1 MEIQRDIEKH
11 TLYVLGDILDRGPHP
26 IQIILKLM
34 EMPNVVCLTGNHE
47 LMALE
52 CLEFLMQEI
61 TEISIEKVDE
71 KMLENLVTWQHN
83 GSKSTIDEFRAL
95 SREMQYEVIE
105 FIKDFMI
112 YEELKVNGRDY
123 LLVHGGLGNYYPGKE
138 IEEYSLKELIWDRA
152 EYDIQYFEDTYVVTG
167 HTPTQGIMGNLRP
180 GYVYRENHHIAID
193 YITGDCHA
201 LFDKLIWLAR
211 FNKKLK
217 KEDVIIL
224 LGDVGLNY
232 FGVDKDQ
239 ENKKILADFPNY
251 FLCIHGNH
259 EERPYHIQT
268 YRTQIWHGGEVYYEP
283 EFPNIVFAKDGE
295 IYDFDGK
302 KAIVIGGAY
311 SQDKEYRL
319 STGLPWFPDEQPDDK
334 VKSQVE
340 NKLNEVDW
348 KIDYVFSHTCPLVYR
363 PSQESVINFEKI
375 DLSTEEWMDEIAKK
389 LDYSQWYFGHYH
401 DNIQYTDAQLLY
413 EEIKELGEP
422 DSVQK
427 VGRPRY
433 RVGEMVY
440 FTFGKEDAR
449 EGYGTVEWVDNYGT
463 LGQEKEVS
471 YDIVGIPCELP
482 GEKTLFMHIRESK
495 IQSIDEMEIVK
506 IEREEG

>member
-1 MEIQRDIEKH
+1 
-11 TLYVLGDILDRGPHP
+11 
-26 IQIILKLM
+26 
-34 EMPNVVCLTGNHE
+34 
-47 LMALE
+47 MA
-52 CLEFLMQEI
+52 
-61 TEISIEKVDE
+61 
-71 KMLENLVTWQHN
+71 
-83 GSKSTIDEFRAL
+83 
-95 SREMQYEVIE
+95 Y
-105 FIKDFMI
+105 
-112 YEELKVNGRDY
+112 
-123 LLVHGGLGNYYPGKE
+123 
-138 IEEYSLKELIWDRA
+138 
-152 EYDIQYFEDTYVVTG
+152 
-167 HTPTQGIMGNLRP
+167 
-180 GYVYRENHHIAID
+180 

-201 LFDKLIWLAR
+201 NFEKLIWLAR
-211 FNKKLK
+211 FNKKLG

-232 FGVDKDQ
+232 FGADKDR

-268 YRTQIWHGGEVYYEP
+268 YRTQIWRGGEVYYEP

-302 KAIVIGGAY
+302 KAIAIGGAY

-319 STGLPWFPDEQPDDK
+319 ITGLPWFPDEQPDDK
-334 VKSQVE
+334 VKSQVV

-363 PSQESVINFEKI
+363 PSQESVVNFENI
-375 DLSTEEWMDEIAKK
+375 DSSTEEWMDEIAKK

-401 DNIQYTDAQLLY
+401 DNIQYMDAQLLY

-433 RVGEMVY
+433 RVGETVY
-440 FTFGKEDAR
+440 FTYGKEDAR
-449 EGYGTVEWVDNYGT
+449 EGYGTVEWVDDYGT

-471 YDIVGIPCELP
+471 YDIVGNPCELP
-482 GEKTLFMHIRESK
+482 GEKTLFKHIRESK
-495 IQSIDEMEIVK
+495 IQSIDEMEIVR

>member
-1 MEIQRDIEKH
+1 MTDIATYVVSDIHGEYELFIRLLEEIHLKETD

-71 KMLENLVTWQHN
+71 KMLENLVTWQYN
-83 GSKSTIDEFRAL
+83 GSKSTIDEFRTL
-95 SREMQYEVIE
+95 SREMQYEVID

-112 YEELKVNGRDY
+112 YEELTVNGKNY
-123 LLVHGGLGNYYPGKE
+123 LLVHGGLGNYYPGKDM
-138 IEEYSLKELIWDRA
+138 EEYSLKELIWDRA

-167 HTPTQGIMGNLRP
+167 HTPT
-180 GYVYRENHHIAID
+180 
-193 YITGDCHA
+193 
-201 LFDKLIWLAR
+201 
-211 FNKKLK
+211 
-217 KEDVIIL
+217 
-224 LGDVGLNY
+224 
-232 FGVDKDQ
+232 
-239 ENKKILADFPNY
+239 
-251 FLCIHGNH
+251 
-259 EERPYHIQT
+259 
-268 YRTQIWHGGEVYYEP
+268 
-283 EFPNIVFAKDGE
+283 
-295 IYDFDGK
+295 
-302 KAIVIGGAY
+302 
-311 SQDKEYRL
+311 
-319 STGLPWFPDEQPDDK
+319 
-334 VKSQVE
+334 
-340 NKLNEVDW
+340 
-348 KIDYVFSHTCPLVYR
+348 
-363 PSQESVINFEKI
+363 
-375 DLSTEEWMDEIAKK
+375 
-389 LDYSQWYFGHYH
+389 
-401 DNIQYTDAQLLY
+401 LLY

-449 EGYGTVEWVDNYGT
+449 EGYGTVEWVDDHGT

-482 GEKTLFMHIRESK
+482 GEKTLFKHIRESK
-495 IQSIDEMEIVK
+495 IQSIDEMEIVR